1 MRKLKNVLF
10 LLCLLIFNGI
20 LIQSIQA
27 ADLKISGEYRLNGYA
42 YYELERWTGP
52 LNISSDYFLQQAV
65 LNTDFHE
72 GMTSGIV
79 QFYLNN
85 LTNGTQNTGGNIWG
99 TNGPYSSK
107 LQTGP
112 LIHQA
117 YLNIHFP
124 VGELYAGRRVIKLGH
139 GIILND
145 TSDNLSFHLLI
156 SVWEVDVAY
165 LKLSDSDSSRFGTSE
180 DYDRSGLLARLNLK
194 LGETDSLEFFY
205 VKEDQ
210 RATGLMAADTD
221 VLALG
226 VSGSARMIGI
236 DWSGEFDLLSGRDGD
251 LRVDLPRAGNN
262 LLISGSTQFSFGR
275 LGLEVLR
282 IKGKALG
289 ETSYNSLAG
298 DFAGG
303 NGILL
308 NDQTRFGGG
317 IDLNHGMA
325 DMADPSGYLRLLSH
339 NFQLVKGSVVFN
351 PLKKLILSV
360 ELFPFVLV
368 IDRGVSGLTN
378 DKIGM
383 EANFTGAYPLGDSL
397 KISGGI
403 AYFKAGDVLQEIA
416 SKNPIFSSVA
426 SNVIKSHLSLLFT
439 F

>member
-1 MRKLKNVLF
+1 MRNLKSVLF
-10 LLCLLIFNGI
+10 LLCLLISNKIF
-20 LIQSIQA
+20 IQSLQA
-27 ADLKISGEYRLNGYA
+27 ADLKISGEYRLNGYL
-42 YYELERWTGP
+42 YNESDRTRGPFYER
-52 LNISSDYFLQQAV
+52 SSYFLQQAV

-72 GMTSGIV
+72 GITSGVI

-85 LTNGTQNTGGNIWG
+85 LTNGDQNTGGNIWG

-124 VGELYAGRRVIKLGH
+124 VGELYAGRRLIKLGH

-145 TSDNLSFHLLI
+145 TSDNLTFHLPI

-165 LKLSDSDSSRFGTSE
+165 LKLSEPDSSRFGTAG
-180 DYDRSGLLARLNLK
+180 DYDRSGKLARLNLK

-226 VSGSARMIGI
+226 VSGSVRMIGI
-236 DWSGEFDLLSGRDGD
+236 DWSGEYDLLSGHDGD
-251 LRVDLPRAGNN
+251 LGVNLPRAGNN
-262 LLISGSTQFSFGR
+262 LLISGSTQVSFGR
-275 LGLEVLR
+275 LGLEVIR

-289 ETSYNSLAG
+289 EKSYNSLAG

-317 IDLNHGMA
+317 IDLNSRMA

-360 ELFPFVLV
+360 EFFPFVTV
-368 IDRGVSGLTN
+368 IDRGALGLTN
-378 DKIGM
+378 EKIGT
-383 EANFTGAYPLGDSL
+383 EANLTGTYPIGDSL
-397 KISGGI
+397 KMSGGI

-416 SKNPIFSSVA
+416 VKTGIPSVA
-426 SNVIKSHLSLLFT
+426 SNVIKSYLSLLYSF
-439 F
+439 